1 MPEPRSRSRSGESC
15 QQTSRVGYSE
25 AAARGPL
32 ARCYCG
38 ARGEKGG
45 ALDVRISLT
54 EHLLVEANGTR
65 LDERRFPGRQGRIL
79 FAYLAAQ
86 NGRAVPRDELAEL
99 LWGDELPATWEKA
112 LRVLMT
118 KLRALL
124 EECGIDGSSALTAAF
139 GCYRLA
145 LPAGAWID
153 VNAAANAVERAEAA
167 RAAGALDEAR
177 AQASTAAELARR
189 TFLPGEDGSWVE
201 EQRRDLRDILVRA
214 LECLRDT
221 ALADGELGDAVR
233 YAGEITEL
241 EPFRESSY
249 RALMQAH
256 AAAGNPAEALRVYER
271 CRHFLAEE
279 LGAYPSAESEAAYL
293 ELLRSSRGDPA
304 TEVDRVETDAHRP
317 GLPPP
322 IGHEPPRFGR
332 RKLAGLV
339 AGVLLLAAVV
349 AGAVAVAA
357 SNQRPLEILP
367 TSLVRL
373 DPETLEP
380 SQVIRIGPRADLL
393 VVAGGYVWITHG
405 LLRYTDDD
413 YLRDAGDRTLT
424 RVDPSTGAAR
434 VIGGGLAP
442 CGIAADPSGDVWVAN
457 CFASGPGAN
466 VVRVD
471 ARTLEFEATW
481 PVPAGDGYYR
491 GMAYG
496 GGALWVADASGAG
509 DSRRVNV
516 TQLNPRTGARRSIRL
531 ARHASALAWSP
542 SYGDLWMTNFAD
554 TSVSRMH
561 AETEDSKTFD
571 SVAKNPGAL
580 VVQDDAVWVGDWNAP
595 AVLRLPAGET
605 GRAGRISLPMTTRPG
620 GITSVAAGAGGI
632 WAAVPDDRAVW
643 RIDPTTHR
651 TTRIGLRYHPWG
663 VAAGDE
669 GVWAVLRSHNE

>member
-1 MPEPRSRSRSGESC
+1 M
-15 QQTSRVGYSE
+15 
-25 AAARGPL
+25 
-32 ARCYCG
+32 
-38 ARGEKGG
+38 
-45 ALDVRISLT
+45 
-54 EHLLVEANGTR
+54 
-65 LDERRFPGRQGRIL
+65 

-86 NGRAVPRDELAEL
+86 KGRPVPRDELAEL
-99 LWGDELPATWEKA
+99 LWSDELPATWEKA

-145 LPAGAWID
+145 LPTGAWID
-153 VNAAANAVERAEAA
+153 VDAAASGVERAEAA
-167 RAAGALDEAR
+167 RAAGALYEAR

-189 TFLPGEDGSWVE
+189 IFLPGEEGPWVE

-233 YAGEITEL
+233 YAVEVTEL
-241 EPFRESSY
+241 EPFRENSY

-271 CRHFLAEE
+271 CRLFLADE
-279 LGAYPSAESEAAYL
+279 LGAYPSSESEAAYL
-293 ELLRSSRGDPA
+293 EILRSSRGSSA
-304 TEVDRVETDAHRP
+304 TEVDSFEADGLRP
-317 GLPPP
+317 GLAPPS
-322 IGHEPPRFGR
+322 GDEPPRLGR
-332 RKLAGLV
+332 GKVAALV
-339 AGVLLLAAVV
+339 AGALLLAAV
-349 AGAVAVAA
+349 GASALAVAA
-357 SNQRPLEILP
+357 SDQHPLEILP

-380 SQVIRIGPRADLL
+380 SQVIRIGPRADLV

-405 LLRYTDDD
+405 LLRYADDD
-413 YLRDAGDRTLT
+413 YVRDAGDRTLT
-424 RVDPSTGAAR
+424 RVDPSTGEAR
-434 VIGGGLAP
+434 VVGGGLAP

-457 CFASGPGAN
+457 CFASGPGAS

-481 PVPAGDGYYR
+481 PVPAGDGYFR

-496 GGALWVADASGAG
+496 GGALWVADVSGAG
-509 DSRRVNV
+509 DFRRVNV
-516 TQLNPRTGARRSIRL
+516 IQLNPRTGARRSIRL
-531 ARHASALAWSP
+531 ARHATALTWSKG
-542 SYGDLWMTNFAD
+542 YGDLWMTNFAD
-554 TSVSRMH
+554 RSVSRIH
-561 AETEDSKTFD
+561 VETEDSKTFD
-571 SVAKNPGAL
+571 SVAKSPGAL
-580 VVQDDAVWVGDWNAP
+580 VVEDDAVWVGDWDAP
-595 AVLRLPAGET
+595 AVLRLPAVGT
-605 GRAGRISLPMTTRPG
+605 GRAGRISLPMTARPG

-643 RIDPTTHR
+643 RIDPKTNR

-663 VAAGDE
+663 IAVGDG
-669 GVWAVLRSHNE
+669 GVWAVLRANNG